1 MENWEIGFLWKLDAE
16 QKNGIRSYKP
26 TAFTTVMSKWCASC
40 VMMLVEKEKEPESW
54 RVTNTAC
61 ACTQVMSPSS
71 TSKLHSEYTPIIF
84 PNETEFFQPEHD
96 FSTDAASDGSNL
108 EVQRLAVSS
117 RHAVASTERKISTN
131 SWKGKLNWP
140 LEEKMQLRKD

>member
-1 MENWEIGFLWKLDAE
+1 MAKIAYD
-16 QKNGIRSYKP
+16 
-26 TAFTTVMSKWCASC
+26 
-40 VMMLVEKEKEPESW
+40 
-54 RVTNTAC
+54 VTNTAC

-117 RHAVASTERKISTN
+117 RHAVASTERKN
-131 SWKGKLNWP
+131 LHKL
-140 LEEKMQLRKD
+140 LERQAELAARGENAA